1 MDYDALG
8 KRIREIRIL
17 NNYTQSQVAEE
28 LHFSQK
34 HLGNIERGSAHP
46 SLECLVSIANT
57 LQISTD
63 YLLQDSLTPYK
74 SNLSYEYKVI
84 FSQFLEQQQIS
95 ICNLQKKLG
104 IPLTPDKK
112 DE

>member
-1 MDYDALG
+1 MNYDALG
-8 KRIREIRIL
+8 KRIREIRTL

-57 LQISTD
+57 LHISMD
-63 YLLQDSLTPYK
+63 YLLQDSLKPYQ
-74 SNLSYEYKVI
+74 SNLSYEYMVI

-95 ICNLQKKLG
+95 IHNLQKKLG
-104 IPLTPDKK
+104 IPSTQCKK
-112 DE
+112 KE